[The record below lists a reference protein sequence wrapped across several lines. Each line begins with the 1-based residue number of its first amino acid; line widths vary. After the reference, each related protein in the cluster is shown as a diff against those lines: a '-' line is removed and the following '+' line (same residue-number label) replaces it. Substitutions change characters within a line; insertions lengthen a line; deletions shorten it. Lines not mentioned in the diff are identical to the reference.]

1 MNPVVNLRS
10 RFSVSRVSFHNPGSQ
25 LRKSLGSLTL
35 RAQNKKSEESLASLR
50 RDFSEAEIR
59 DAANSRREAAY
70 RKSNLK
76 ASQVSLEARSSL
88 SRLVQDG
95 ALSCDESVL
104 EPLTLAEID
113 IQRKRLDGD
122 WIVRNDNRALTLT
135 LVVGDSMANALAE
148 AVTNKQNEIDG
159 DVDGDV
165 DVEVSVLDDER
176 VKFTV
181 GATEQLTRKHFADA
195 RNVDAVVNSWKEQND
210 VKVTTDGRKR
220 RRVPL
225 V

>member
-25 LRKSLGSLTL
+25 LRKSTGSLTL

-148 AVTNKQNEIDG
+148 AVTNKQNEN
-159 DVDGDV
+159 DGDV

-210 VKVTTDGRKR
+210 VKVATDGRKR

>member
-1 MNPVVNLRS
+1 MSHRTVIARS
-10 RFSVSRVSFHNPGSQ
+10 CSSPWRVCVSWRAPGNF
-25 LRKSLGSLTL
+25 RKFQSLVGL
-35 RAQNKKSEESLASLR
+35 RAQNKKNEESLASLR

-135 LVVGDSMANALAE
+135 LVVGESMANALAE
-148 AVTNKQNEIDG
+148 AVTNKQNEN
-159 DVDGDV
+159 DGDV

-181 GATEQLTRKHFADA
+181 GAKEQLTRKHFADA

>member
-25 LRKSLGSLTL
+25 LRKSTGSLTL

-148 AVTNKQNEIDG
+148 AVTNKQNEF
-159 DVDGDV
+159 DGDV

-210 VKVTTDGRKR
+210 VKVATDGRKR

>member
-148 AVTNKQNEIDG
+148 AVTNKQNEN
-159 DVDGDV
+159 DGDV

-210 VKVTTDGRKR
+210 VKVATDGRKR

>member
-10 RFSVSRVSFHNPGSQ
+10 RSRPCGVSWRVSSPGF
-25 LRKSLGSLTL
+25 RKSLGSLTL

-59 DAANSRREAAY
+59 DAANCRREAAY

-159 DVDGDV
+159 DVD
-165 DVEVSVLDDER
+165 VEVSVLNDER

-210 VKVTTDGRKR
+210 VKVATDGRKR

>member
-148 AVTNKQNEIDG
+148 AVTNKQNEN
-159 DVDGDV
+159 DGDV

>member
-10 RFSVSRVSFHNPGSQ
+10 RSRPCGVSWRVSSPGF
-25 LRKSLGSLTL
+25 RKSKVCLTL

-148 AVTNKQNEIDG
+148 AVTNKQNEN
-159 DVDGDV
+159 DGDV
-165 DVEVSVLDDER
+165 DVEVSVLNDER

>member
-1 MNPVVNLRS
+1 M
-10 RFSVSRVSFHNPGSQ
+10 
-25 LRKSLGSLTL
+25 
-35 RAQNKKSEESLASLR
+35 R

-148 AVTNKQNEIDG
+148 AVTNKQNEN
-159 DVDGDV
+159 DGDV
-165 DVEVSVLDDER
+165 DVEVSVLNDER

>member
-59 DAANSRREAAY
+59 DAANCRREAAY

-159 DVDGDV
+159 DVDV
-165 DVEVSVLDDER
+165 DVSVLNDER